1 MLIELRRCN
10 NIFIL
15 KKLLLILFL
24 SGLFANSQPPIIL
37 VHGFFGWGRDEML
50 GYYYWGG
57 SFDLEDYLRE
67 QGFTVYTASV
77 GPVSSNWDRAVELY
91 TQIKGG
97 QVDYGNAHSEEF
109 GLVQKPD
116 GKVFEGFYPDWDAEH
131 PVHIIG
137 HSQGGTTARM
147 LEYLLQNSFGNEDSN
162 LLKTSYD
169 GWIKSITTISTPHDG
184 TTLAPIMNNI
194 FPFAQKMA
202 KWLGVV
208 NNNKIIEKFFNL
220 DLEQWGLERKEKE
233 PYSQY
238 MKRIANLPF
247 DKSTNFSAWDLSIEG
262 ARDFNSI
269 YTSDDSTYYFSITTT
284 TTHEKKSGNHV
295 PDGGTF
301 WYLWSPAYTMGRD
314 KNAPNSKWFEND
326 GVVNTISMAGPTSG
340 RWGAEN
346 IVYSP
351 QEYTPGVWQVI
362 ANFKKDHH
370 AFIRPLSFDEIENT
384 KDFFY
389 NHCKTITALP

>member
-1 MLIELRRCN
+1 M
-10 NIFIL
+10 
-15 KKLLLILFL
+15 KKLLIFLFFA
-24 SGLFANSQPPIIL
+24 GLFANSQPPIIL

-57 SFDLEDYLRE
+57 SFDLESYLIE

-77 GPVSSNWDRAVELY
+77 GPISSNWDRAVELY
-91 TQIKGG
+91 AQIKGG
-97 QVDYGNAHSEEF
+97 QVDYGKTHSEKF
-109 GLVQKPD
+109 GLIQKPD
-116 GKVFEGFYPDWDAEH
+116 TKIYDGFYPQWDAEH

-147 LEYLLQNSFGNEDSN
+147 LEYLLQQSFENEDN
-162 LLKTSYD
+162 DLLTHSHD
-169 GWIKSITTISTPHDG
+169 DWIKSITTISTPHDG
-184 TTLAPIMNNI
+184 TTLAPIMKNI
-194 FPFAQKMA
+194 FPFAQKMS

-208 NNNKIIEKFFNL
+208 NTNKSIEKFFDL
-220 DLEQWGLERKEKE
+220 DLEQWGLEKNKNE
-233 PYSQY
+233 SFSLY

-247 DKSTNFSAWDLSIEG
+247 DNSTNFSAWDLSIDG
-262 ARDFNSI
+262 ARAFNSK
-269 YTSDDSTYYFSITTT
+269 YSSNDSTYYFSITTS

-314 KNAPNSKWFEND
+314 KKVPNPQWLEND
-326 GVVNTISMAGPTSG
+326 GVVNTVSMAGPTSG
-340 RWGAEN
+340 MWGSER
-346 IVYSP
+346 IDYFP
-351 QEYTPGVWQVI
+351 KHYQPGVWQVI
-362 ANFKKDHH
+362 ATFKKDHH
-370 AFIRPLSFDEIENT
+370 AFIRPTKHNDIENT